1 MLQRI
6 SKEHGI
12 TVLVSTPYMNE
23 ASWCDRISLV
33 QNGRL
38 LQTGTPGEI
47 CESYSARLFAV
58 RSDDMHRL
66 LNDLKECACVT
77 TSFSFGDSIHVTLD
91 GVTASS
97 ALTEYLQQRG
107 HTGVEV
113 KRIRP
118 SVEDCFMSL
127 MKSQTV

>member
-1 MLQRI
+1 MD
-6 SKEHGI
+6 
-12 TVLVSTPYMNE
+12 E

-33 QNGRL
+33 QNGRR

-47 CESYSARLFAV
+47 CESCSARLFAV

-77 TSFSFGDSIHVTLD
+77 TSFSFGDSIHVTL
-91 GVTASS
+91 GEAAASYT
-97 ALTEYLQQRG
+97 LWEYLQQRG
-107 HTGVEV
+107 HTGIEV
-113 KRIRP
+113 KGIRP

-127 MKSQTV
+127 MKGQTV